1 MPSTF
6 FVPNP
11 DNIFLSNSNIH
22 KEYKMKNVVIL
33 GSTGSIGKSALDVIR
48 NLSHKYKVAALSAN
62 SQWELLAKQVNEFKP
77 KSVSLADGRW
87 IKELK
92 NEMPQNSVQ
101 ILTGEDSVKEMVSKG
116 DVDIVISAIVGAAGL
131 PAAIEVI
138 KNGKTLALANKEALV
153 MAGGLIMSMAKEKG
167 VKILPVDSEHSAVLQ
182 ALSAG
187 RPDEVKKII
196 ITASGGPF
204 YNRPKEELSEVTLEE
219 ALNHPT
225 WKMGQKI
232 TIDSA
237 TLMNKALEVIE
248 AKWLFNLS
256 ATQIEVIIHPE
267 SIVHSL
273 VEFCDGSVIAQMG
286 LPDMKVPIQYA
297 LTYPHRENGS
307 TESLDLAK
315 LGSLNFRKPDMD
327 KFPALRLGYEVV
339 EKGGTMGATLNAA
352 NEIAVQAFIE
362 RKIKFTDITK
372 LVERVM
378 KKHNFI
384 KDPDL
389 KDIMHADNYARKETK
404 RCIS

>member
-1 MPSTF
+1 M
-6 FVPNP
+6 
-11 DNIFLSNSNIH
+11 
-22 KEYKMKNVVIL
+22 VIL

-77 KSVSLADGRW
+77 KIVSLADGRW

-101 ILTGEDSVKEMVSKG
+101 ILTGEDSVKEMVSQG

-138 KNGKTLALANKEALV
+138 KSGKTLALANKEALV

-187 RPDEVKKII
+187 SSDEVKKII

-204 YNRPKEELSEVTLEE
+204 YNRPKEELSDVTLEE

-256 ATQIEVIIHPE
+256 STQIEVIIHPE
-267 SIVHSL
+267 SIIHSL

-307 TESLDLAK
+307 TESLDLAMV
-315 LGSLNFRKPDMD
+315 GSLNFRKPDMD

-362 RKIKFTDITK
+362 RKIKFTDITE

-378 KKHNFI
+378 NKHNFI

-389 KDIMHADNYARKETK
+389 EDIMHADNYARKETK
-404 RCIS
+404 RCIY

>member
-1 MPSTF
+1 
-6 FVPNP
+6 
-11 DNIFLSNSNIH
+11 
-22 KEYKMKNVVIL
+22 MKNVVIL
-33 GSTGSIGKSALDVIR
+33 GSTGSIGKNALDVIR
-48 NLSHKYKVAALSAN
+48 NLRHKYKVVGLSAN
-62 SQWELLAKQVNEFKP
+62 SRWELLAKQVEEFKP

-92 NEMPQNSVQ
+92 NKLPQNSVQ
-101 ILTGEDSVKEMVSKG
+101 ILTGTDSVKEMVSRD

-153 MAGGLIMSMAKEKG
+153 MAGGLIVSMAREKG
-167 VKILPVDSEHSAVLQ
+167 VSIIPVDSEHSAILQ
-182 ALSAG
+182 ALRAG
-187 RPDEVKKII
+187 HPNEVKKVI

-204 YNRPKEELSEVTLEE
+204 RDYPKEKLSEVTKEE

-225 WKMGQKI
+225 WQMGQKI

-237 TLMNKALEVIE
+237 TLMNKALEIIE
-248 AKWLFNLS
+248 AKWLFNLDS
-256 ATQIEVIIHPE
+256 TQIDVIIHPE

-286 LPDMKVPIQYA
+286 LPDMKVPIQFA
-297 LTYPHRENGS
+297 LTYPHRENGNV
-307 TESLDLAK
+307 ESLDLAK

-352 NEIAVQAFIE
+352 NEIAVQAFLD

-372 LVERVM
+372 TVEHVM

-384 KDPDL
+384 KDPTL
-389 KDIMHADNYARKETK
+389 QDIMDADAHARKETK
-404 RCIS
+404 KCIS

>member
-1 MPSTF
+1 
-6 FVPNP
+6 
-11 DNIFLSNSNIH
+11 
-22 KEYKMKNVVIL
+22 MKNVVIL
-33 GSTGSIGKSALDVIR
+33 GSTGSIGKNALDVIR
-48 NLSHKYKVAALSAN
+48 NLRHKYKVVGLSAN
-62 SQWELLAKQVNEFKP
+62 SRWELLAKQVEEFKP

-92 NEMPQNSVQ
+92 NKLPQNSVQ
-101 ILTGEDSVKEMVSKG
+101 ILTGTDSVKEMVSRD

-153 MAGGLIMSMAKEKG
+153 MAGGLIVSMAKKKG
-167 VKILPVDSEHSAVLQ
+167 VNILPVDSEHSAIFQ
-182 ALSAG
+182 ALKAG
-187 RPDEVKKII
+187 HPNEVKKVI

-204 YNRPKEELSEVTLEE
+204 RDYPKEKLSEVTKEE

-225 WKMGQKI
+225 WQMGQKI

-237 TLMNKALEVIE
+237 TLMNKALEIIE
-248 AKWLFNLS
+248 AKWLFNLDS
-256 ATQIEVIIHPE
+256 TQIDVIIHPE

-297 LTYPHRENGS
+297 LTYPYRENGNV
-307 TESLDLAK
+307 ESLDLAK

-352 NEIAVQAFIE
+352 NEIAVQAFLD

-372 LVERVM
+372 TVEHVM

-384 KDPDL
+384 KDPTL
-389 KDIMHADNYARKETK
+389 QDIMDADAHARKETK
-404 RCIS
+404 KCIL

>member
-1 MPSTF
+1 
-6 FVPNP
+6 
-11 DNIFLSNSNIH
+11 
-22 KEYKMKNVVIL
+22 MKNVVIL
-33 GSTGSIGKSALDVIR
+33 GSTGSIGKNALDVIR
-48 NLSHKYKVAALSAN
+48 NLRHKYKVVGLSAN
-62 SQWELLAKQVNEFKP
+62 SRWELLAKQVEEFKP

-92 NEMPQNSVQ
+92 NKLPQNSVQ
-101 ILTGEDSVKEMVSKG
+101 ILTGTDSVKEMVSRD

-153 MAGGLIMSMAKEKG
+153 MAGGIIVSMAREKG
-167 VKILPVDSEHSAVLQ
+167 VSIIPIDSEHSAILQ
-182 ALSAG
+182 ALRAG
-187 RPDEVKKII
+187 HPNEVKKVI

-204 YNRPKEELSEVTLEE
+204 RDYPKEKLSEVTLEE
-219 ALNHPT
+219 ALKHPT
-225 WKMGQKI
+225 WQMGQKI

-237 TLMNKALEVIE
+237 TLMNKALEIIE
-248 AKWLFNLS
+248 AKWLFNLDS
-256 ATQIEVIIHPE
+256 TQIDVIIHPE

-297 LTYPHRENGS
+297 LTYPYRENGNV
-307 TESLDLAK
+307 ESLDLAK

-339 EKGGTMGATLNAA
+339 EKGGTMGVTLNAA
-352 NEIAVQAFIE
+352 NEIAVQAFLD

-372 LVERVM
+372 TVEHVM
-378 KKHNFI
+378 KEHNFI
-384 KDPDL
+384 KDPTL
-389 KDIMHADNYARKETK
+389 QDIMDADAHARKETK
-404 RCIS
+404 KCIS

>member
-1 MPSTF
+1 
-6 FVPNP
+6 
-11 DNIFLSNSNIH
+11 
-22 KEYKMKNVVIL
+22 MKNVVIL
-33 GSTGSIGKSALDVIR
+33 GSTGSIGRSALDVIR
-48 NLSHKYKVAALSAN
+48 NLRHKYKVSALSAN

-77 KSVSLADGRW
+77 ESVSLADERW
-87 IKELK
+87 IESLK
-92 NEMPQNSVQ
+92 NNLSGNSVQ
-101 ILTGEDSVKEMVSKG
+101 IHTGADSIMKMVSKE
-116 DVDIVISAIVGAAGL
+116 DVDIVISAIVGGAGL
-131 PAAIEVI
+131 PAAIEVV

-153 MAGGLIMSMAKEKG
+153 MAGGLIVSMAKENG
-167 VKILPVDSEHSAVLQ
+167 ASIIPVDSEHSAVLQ
-182 ALSAG
+182 ALRAG
-187 RPDEVKKII
+187 RRDEVKKII

-204 YNRPKEELSEVTLEE
+204 YNLPKEKLSEVTKEE

-248 AKWLFNLS
+248 AKWLFGLNS
-256 ATQIEVIIHPE
+256 TQIEVIIHPE

-286 LPDMKVPIQYA
+286 LPDMKVPIQFA
-297 LTYPHRENGS
+297 LTYPYRENGNV
-307 TESLDLAK
+307 ESLDLAK
-315 LGSLNFRKPDMD
+315 LGSLNFQKPDMD

-352 NEIAVQAFIE
+352 NEVAVQAFLD

-372 LVERVM
+372 TVEYVM

-384 KDPDL
+384 EDPTL
-389 KDIMHADNYARKETK
+389 QDIMDADEYARKETK
-404 RCIS
+404 KCLS

>member
-1 MPSTF
+1 MST
-6 FVPNP
+6 
-11 DNIFLSNSNIH
+11 
-22 KEYKMKNVVIL
+22 KEKIKNVVIL

-48 NLSHKYKVAALSAN
+48 NLRHKFKVTGLSAN

-77 KSVSLADGRW
+77 ESVSIADERW
-87 IKELK
+87 VEPLR
-92 NEMPQNSVQ
+92 NSVSENSVQ
-101 ILTGEDSVKEMVSKG
+101 FYTGADGIREIVSKG
-116 DVDIVISAIVGAAGL
+116 NVDIVILAIVGASGF
-131 PAAIEVI
+131 PAAVEVI

-153 MAGGLIMSMAKEKG
+153 MAGGLIMSMAKEKRAS
-167 VKILPVDSEHSAVLQ
+167 IIPVDSEHSAILQ
-182 ALSAG
+182 ALRAG
-187 RPDEVKKII
+187 YPDELKKII

-204 YNRPKEELSEVTLEE
+204 YNLPTEKLSEVTRKE

-248 AKWLFNLS
+248 AKWLFNLNS
-256 ATQIEVIIHPE
+256 SQIEVIIHPE

-297 LTYPHRENGS
+297 LTYPYRENGNV
-307 TESLDLAK
+307 ESLNLAK

-352 NEIAVQAFIE
+352 NEIAVQAFLE

-372 LVERVM
+372 LVEHVM

-384 KDPDL
+384 KDPDFD
-389 KDIMHADNYARKETK
+389 DIMHADNYARKETK
-404 RCIS
+404 KCIS

>member
-1 MPSTF
+1 
-6 FVPNP
+6 
-11 DNIFLSNSNIH
+11 
-22 KEYKMKNVVIL
+22 MKNVVIL

-48 NLSHKYKVAALSAN
+48 NLRHKYKVSALSAN

-77 KSVSLADGRW
+77 ESVSLADERW
-87 IKELK
+87 IESLR
-92 NEMPQNSVQ
+92 NNLSENSVQ
-101 ILTGEDSVKEMVSKG
+101 IHTGIDSIKEMVSKE

-131 PAAIEVI
+131 PAAVEVV
-138 KNGKTLALANKEALV
+138 KNGKILALANKEALV
-153 MAGGLIMSMAKEKG
+153 MAGGLIVSMAKENG
-167 VKILPVDSEHSAVLQ
+167 SSIIPVDSEHSAVLQ
-182 ALSAG
+182 ALRAG
-187 RPDEVKKII
+187 RRDEVKKII

-204 YNRPKEELSEVTLEE
+204 YKLPKEKLSEVTKEE

-248 AKWLFNLS
+248 AKWLFDLS

-286 LPDMKVPIQYA
+286 LPDMRTPIQFA
-297 LTYPHRENGS
+297 LTYPHRENGNV
-307 TESLDLAK
+307 ESLDLTK
-315 LGSLNFRKPDMD
+315 LGSLNFQKPDMD

-352 NEIAVQAFIE
+352 NEVAVEAFLN

-372 LVERVM
+372 TVEHIM
-378 KKHNFI
+378 KKHHFI
-384 KDPDL
+384 EDPTL
-389 KDIMHADNYARKETK
+389 QDIMDADEYARKETK
-404 RCIS
+404 KCLS

>member
-1 MPSTF
+1 
-6 FVPNP
+6 
-11 DNIFLSNSNIH
+11 
-22 KEYKMKNVVIL
+22 
-33 GSTGSIGKSALDVIR
+33 
-48 NLSHKYKVAALSAN
+48 
-62 SQWELLAKQVNEFKP
+62 
-77 KSVSLADGRW
+77 
-87 IKELK
+87 
-92 NEMPQNSVQ
+92 
-101 ILTGEDSVKEMVSKG
+101 
-116 DVDIVISAIVGAAGL
+116 
-131 PAAIEVI
+131 
-138 KNGKTLALANKEALV
+138 
-153 MAGGLIMSMAKEKG
+153 
-167 VKILPVDSEHSAVLQ
+167 
-182 ALSAG
+182 
-187 RPDEVKKII
+187 
-196 ITASGGPF
+196 
-204 YNRPKEELSEVTLEE
+204 
-219 ALNHPT
+219 
-225 WKMGQKI
+225 MGQKI

-237 TLMNKALEVIE
+237 TLMNKALEIIE

-256 ATQIEVIIHPE
+256 STQIEVIIHPE

-362 RKIKFTDITK
+362 RKIKFTDITE

-378 KKHNFI
+378 NKHNFI

-389 KDIMHADNYARKETK
+389 EDIMHADNYARKETK
-404 RCIS
+404 RCIY

>member
-1 MPSTF
+1 
-6 FVPNP
+6 
-11 DNIFLSNSNIH
+11 
-22 KEYKMKNVVIL
+22 MKNVVIL
-33 GSTGSIGKSALDVIR
+33 GSTGSIGKNALDVIR
-48 NLSHKYKVAALSAN
+48 NLRHKYKVVGLSAN
-62 SQWELLAKQVNEFKP
+62 SRWELLAKQVEEFKP

-92 NEMPQNSVQ
+92 NKLPQNSVQ
-101 ILTGEDSVKEMVSKG
+101 ILTGTDSVKEMVSG
-116 DVDIVISAIVGAAGL
+116 DDVDIVISAIVGAAGL

-153 MAGGLIMSMAKEKG
+153 MAGGLIVSMAREKG
-167 VKILPVDSEHSAVLQ
+167 VSIIPIDSEHSAILQ
-182 ALSAG
+182 ALRAG
-187 RPDEVKKII
+187 HPNEVKKVI

-204 YNRPKEELSEVTLEE
+204 RDYPKEKLSEVTKEE

-225 WKMGQKI
+225 WQMGQKI

-237 TLMNKALEVIE
+237 TLMNKALEIIE
-248 AKWLFNLS
+248 AKWLFNLDS
-256 ATQIEVIIHPE
+256 TQIDVIIHPE

-286 LPDMKVPIQYA
+286 LPDMKVPIQFA
-297 LTYPHRENGS
+297 LTYPHRENGNV
-307 TESLDLAK
+307 ESLDLAK

-352 NEIAVQAFIE
+352 NEIAVQAFLE

-372 LVERVM
+372 TVEHVM
-378 KKHNFI
+378 KKHNYI
-384 KDPDL
+384 KDPDFE
-389 KDIMHADNYARKETK
+389 DIMHADAHARKETK
-404 RCIS
+404 KCIS

>member
-1 MPSTF
+1 
-6 FVPNP
+6 
-11 DNIFLSNSNIH
+11 
-22 KEYKMKNVVIL
+22 MKNVVIL

-48 NLSHKYKVAALSAN
+48 NLRHKYKVSALSAN

-77 KSVSLADGRW
+77 ESVSLADERW
-87 IKELK
+87 IESLR
-92 NEMPQNSVQ
+92 NNLSENSVQ
-101 ILTGEDSVKEMVSKG
+101 IHTGIDSIKEMVSKE

-131 PAAIEVI
+131 PAAVEVV
-138 KNGKTLALANKEALV
+138 KNGKILALANKEALV
-153 MAGGLIMSMAKEKG
+153 MAGGLIVSMAKENG
-167 VKILPVDSEHSAVLQ
+167 SSIIPVDSEHSAVLQ
-182 ALSAG
+182 ALRAG
-187 RPDEVKKII
+187 RRDEVKKII

-204 YNRPKEELSEVTLEE
+204 YKLPKEKLSEVTKEE

-248 AKWLFNLS
+248 AKWLFGLNS
-256 ATQIEVIIHPE
+256 TQIEVIIHPE

-286 LPDMKVPIQYA
+286 LPDMKVPIQFA
-297 LTYPHRENGS
+297 LTYPYRENGNV
-307 TESLDLAK
+307 ESLDLAK
-315 LGSLNFRKPDMD
+315 LGSLNFQKPDMD

-352 NEIAVQAFIE
+352 NEVAVQAFLD

-372 LVERVM
+372 TVEHIM
-378 KKHNFI
+378 KKHHFI
-384 KDPDL
+384 EDPTL
-389 KDIMHADNYARKETK
+389 QDIMDADEYARKETK
-404 RCIS
+404 KCLS